1 MYILM
6 YKYNVVCMY
15 MWNVC
20 MYICTY
26 VCIYIYTHAV
36 WDNMKFCVWLMYAA
50 TTDTQFSLN
59 HDTLAAVTC
68 MSSGKMRF

>member
-1 MYILM
+1 ML
-6 YKYNVVCMY
+6 
-15 MWNVC
+15 
-20 MYICTY
+20 Y
-26 VCIYIYTHAV
+26 VCICGMFVCIYALMYVYIYTHAV